1 MHLKDSLTRYERS
14 QAVALNAIVRL
25 LADIAILLADI
36 AILLAV
42 LNYIDVI

>member
-1 MHLKDSLTRYERS
+1 MQKKMHLKDSLTRYERS

-25 LADIAILLADI
+25 LADIAILLA
-36 AILLAV
+36 V